1 MSITSFPFLL
11 FAGALL
17 IAYYALPRKCQ
28 WIVLLVASVT
38 FYLLGGLRNAFY
50 ILITATSVWLCI
62 RAMQKRTDRR
72 KEYLK
77 ANKATLTR
85 EDKAALKARDK
96 TVRKRIM
103 VGCLV
108 LNFGILCVFKYLGFV
123 MNTLDPLAQ
132 AIWGKPLGAA
142 PSLIIPL
149 GISFYTFQSMG
160 YCIDVYWENVR
171 AERSWAKTLLFTSF
185 FPQIIQGPISNF
197 AQLSGQLFS
206 PHEYRYKN
214 FSYGC
219 QRMIWGFF
227 KKIVIADVL
236 SVYVGDIFANYDS
249 YMGIT
254 ALLGGFMYS
263 IQIYADFSGYMD
275 IMCGLCETLG
285 IRLPENFERPYFS
298 KSIAE
303 YWRRWHITLGA
314 WFKSYIYYPIAMS
327 KRTMAIAKKAK
338 THFGKSIPAT
348 IALVAV
354 WLITGLWHGAS
365 WAYIAWG
372 GVNGVIII
380 VSMWLEPFYEK
391 TRSLLRIRGDE
402 TWMRW
407 FRTIRTFLLVTF
419 IKVLPEVGTLS
430 DGIGLWKRAFTE
442 HSLPRGSLLQI
453 LDQLF
458 PTAAHPH
465 NIFGYVFTDL
475 AGNVIIV
482 SCGVALM
489 LAVSLIQRRGSVRD
503 WLQARPRVLRWGV
516 FVVLTC
522 VTIATKCFTGL
533 TGGFL
538 YARF

>member
-11 FAGALL
+11 FVGCLL
-17 IAYYALPRKCQ
+17 IAYYALPRRFQ
-28 WIVLLVASVT
+28 WVVLLVSSIL
-38 FYLLGGLRNAFY
+38 FYLLGGLHNAFY
-50 ILITATSVWLCI
+50 ILITSTSVWLCTQ
-62 RAMQKRTDRR
+62 AMQRRSDRR

-77 ANKATLTR
+77 ANRSTLSK
-85 EDKAALKARDK
+85 EDKADLKARDK
-96 TVRKRIM
+96 SARKRIM
-103 VGCLV
+103 VLCLL
-108 LNFGILCVFKYLGFV
+108 LNFGILCVFKYLSFV
-123 MNTLDPLAQ
+123 IGTLNPLVQTIWNISLGDP
-132 AIWGKPLGAA
+132 

-197 AQLSGQLFS
+197 AQLSEQLFS
-206 PHEYRYKN
+206 QHDYRYKN

-275 IMCGLCETLG
+275 IMCGLSETLG
-285 IRLPENFERPYFS
+285 IKLPENFNRPYFS

-327 KRTMAIAKKAK
+327 KRAMAIAKKSK
-338 THFGKSIPAT
+338 THLGKSIPAT

-391 TRSLLRIRGDE
+391 TRSLLHICGNE
-402 TWMRW
+402 TWLRW
-407 FRTIRTFLLVTF
+407 VRTIRTFLLVTF

-442 HSLPRGSLLQI
+442 HSLPSGSFLQI

-458 PTAAHPH
+458 PTLSHPR
-465 NIFGYVFTDL
+465 NVFGYVLTDL

-482 SCGVALM
+482 SCGIVLM
-489 LAVSLIQRRGSVRD
+489 LAVSMIQRRCSVRD
-503 WLQARPRVLRWGV
+503 WLQARPRVIRWGL
-516 FVVLTC
+516 FVALTC
-522 VTIATKCFTGL
+522 ITIATKCFTGL
-533 TGGFL
+533 AGGFL